1 MAEET
6 QNLVPNGMSGESV
19 VEVGN
24 GNARTCNKRSLVTA
38 LSVFVGILIVGQ
50 AVTVYFVTQQ
60 QSKISTLLE
69 TTNKMKLD
77 AMIKNLPGSPPDK
90 NKRKMPL
97 VAFSMPLL
105 SDDDTH
111 TMRNLEYA
119 ARASNHIEDAAK
131 YSLLMGN
138 PLRKYPSFNGT
149 ILDNLRKLRKTLGE
163 EEWMAFDSWMQQWY
177 LFYLVQNTKTP
188 GTPSVNKAVATGDSG
203 LLTSPERNL
212 PPAQLARSG
221 HLVFG
226 SSSHS
231 ADSLFN
237 INDETPSGAP
247 VLTPCQEKASS
258 PVKLGAYVPQC
269 DEDGEYTPMQC
280 WRGTGYCWCVYN
292 NGTEVPETRSRAKLD
307 CSDFLEPTVNYED
320 FFEANQ
326 THLSKEDL

>member
-188 GTPSVNKAVATGDSG
+188 GTPSVNKAVATG
-203 LLTSPERNL
+203 
-212 PPAQLARSG
+212 
-221 HLVFG
+221 
-226 SSSHS
+226 
-231 ADSLFN
+231 
-237 INDETPSGAP
+237 AP

-320 FFEANQ
+320 FFEAGAKPDSDK
-326 THLSKEDL
+326 TSTEW